1 MIVELRTYTLH
12 PGKVGQMVKLYGE
25 EGLAL
30 QRRHLGDFL
39 GYFVAESGN
48 LNQVV
53 FMWGYASLDDRAA
66 RRDRMAQ
73 DPEWQAYLAKVV
85 PLLVSQ
91 ENKLL
96 RPTGFSPIR

>member
-12 PGKVGQMVKLYGE
+12 PGKVGEMVKRYGE

-30 QRRHLGDFL
+30 QKRHLGEFL
-39 GYFVAESGN
+39 GYFTAESGN
-48 LNQVV
+48 LNQIV

-66 RRDRMAQ
+66 RRERLGQ
-73 DPEWQAYLAKVV
+73 DPEWQTYLAKVV

-96 RPTGFSPIR
+96 RPTDFSPIR

>member
-12 PGKVGQMVKLYGE
+12 PGKVGEMVKLYGE

-30 QRRHLGDFL
+30 QKRHLGDFL
-39 GYFVAESGN
+39 GYFTAETGN
-48 LNQVV
+48 LNQVL

-66 RRDRMAQ
+66 RRDRLAM
-73 DPEWQAYLAKVV
+73 DPAWQAYLRKVV
-85 PLLVSQ
+85 PLLVTQ

-96 RPTGFSPIR
+96 RPTEFSPIR